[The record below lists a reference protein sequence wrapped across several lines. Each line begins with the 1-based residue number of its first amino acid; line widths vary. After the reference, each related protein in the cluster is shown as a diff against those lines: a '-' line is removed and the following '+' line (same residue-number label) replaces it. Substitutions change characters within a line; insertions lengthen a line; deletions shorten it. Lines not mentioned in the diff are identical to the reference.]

1 MKIIRSRYAIPVA
14 AIVLVLGLMSLAMLI
29 AGTSPI
35 DGFGA
40 LIAGSLGGRN
50 EIGETLVATSA
61 LLFPALGICLA
72 FRGGLFNIGAEGQL
86 LMGAMIAGVVGA
98 WLHVPGPI
106 GIALL
111 LLLGAIG
118 GGIWGGI
125 AGFMKARFGAN
136 EIISTLMLNFVAAS
150 VALTV
155 VSGPLRGPLA
165 TGAETAW
172 LDPMYWLPT
181 LLSDTRLSIGLL
193 IALIVAV
200 ALWYVLNKTVFGYDL
215 RASGDAPEAARRSG
229 INIPRLTWITLAI
242 SGAISGVG
250 GATIVTGELHRF
262 NTQLSPGYGFTAIAV
277 ALVGDLKPLWVCVA
291 ALGFGILESGGL
303 AMQASA
309 QVPKDTIHVIEG
321 LIILVLAAR
330 RYVATRI
337 EGAQSA

>member
-1 MKIIRSRYAIPVA
+1 MNALRSRYAVPIGA
-14 AIVLVLGLMSLAMLI
+14 LVLVLVLMSVAMI
-29 AGTSPI
+29 VAGTNPI
-35 DGFGA
+35 EGFTA
-40 LIAGSLGGRN
+40 LIAGALGGRN

-61 LLFPALGICLA
+61 LLFPALGIVLA

-86 LMGAMIAGVVGA
+86 LIGAMFAGVVGA
-98 WLHVPGPI
+98 WLHDPGWI
-106 GIALL
+106 GMIELL
-111 LLLGAIG
+111 VLGAIG
-118 GGIWGGI
+118 GGIWGSI

-172 LDPMYWLPT
+172 LDPKYWLPT
-181 LLSDTRLSIGLL
+181 LLPQTRLSIGLL
-193 IALIVAV
+193 V
-200 ALWYVLNKTVFGYDL
+200 ALGIAFALNYVLNKTVFGYDL
-215 RASGDAPEAARRSG
+215 KAAGDAPEAARRSG
-229 INIPRLTWITLAI
+229 INIPRLTWLSLTL
-242 SGAISGVG
+242 SGAIAGLG

-277 ALVGDLKPLWVCVA
+277 ALVGDLQPLWVCVA
-291 ALGFGILESGGL
+291 AFGFGILESGGL

-309 QVPKDTIHVIEG
+309 QVPKDAIHVIEG

-337 EGAQSA
+337 EGDAA